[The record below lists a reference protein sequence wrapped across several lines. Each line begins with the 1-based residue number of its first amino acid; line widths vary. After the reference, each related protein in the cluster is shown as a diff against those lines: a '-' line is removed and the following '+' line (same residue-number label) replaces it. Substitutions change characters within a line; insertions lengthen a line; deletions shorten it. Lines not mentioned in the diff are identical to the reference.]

1 MKRIATFIGQCA
13 AEGGGMWTA
22 ALYAHDF
29 MWSSVRTFVI
39 EMEATSY
46 DAMSWRE
53 HAEM

>member
-1 MKRIATFIGQCA
+1 
-13 AEGGGMWTA
+13 
-22 ALYAHDF
+22 